1 MCENSNSSPHQKIG
15 VAVIYNES
23 GQILIDRR
31 LKKGLLG
38 GLWEFPGGK
47 LELNETVENCIKREI
62 LEEIDLK
69 IRVGKHLITLDHA
82 YTHFKVT
89 LIVHHCRYLTGKP
102 KLIRCEE
109 IRWVTLDEINNFS
122 FPKANNKI
130 IKLLQNQRQT
140 KTTED
145 EDC

>member
-1 MCENSNSSPHQKIG
+1 MRQNSDLLPYQKIG

-31 LKKGLLG
+31 LKKGSLG
-38 GLWEFPGGK
+38 GFWEFPGGK
-47 LELNETVENCIKREI
+47 LEPNETVEDCIKREI
-62 LEEIDLK
+62 LEEID
-69 IRVGKHLITLDHA
+69 IEIGIGEHLITLDHA

-89 LIVHHCRYLTGKP
+89 LIVHRCRYLTGKP

-109 IRWVTLDEINNFS
+109 IRWITLDEINNFS

-130 IKLLQNQRQT
+130 IELLHNQHKT
-140 KTTED
+140 KKNRG
-145 EDC
+145 